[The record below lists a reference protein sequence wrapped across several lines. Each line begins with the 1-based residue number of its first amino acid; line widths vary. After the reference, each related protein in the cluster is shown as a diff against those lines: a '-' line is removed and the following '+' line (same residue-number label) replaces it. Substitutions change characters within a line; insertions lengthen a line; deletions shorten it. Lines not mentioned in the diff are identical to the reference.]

1 MKSKYYL
8 GVLLLITSLFCYG
21 NSFLIDEKY
30 TGASF
35 IKNVNNDELIIG
47 CSKDEGFWRISSNE
61 QRKLDLTRCPL
72 YTTEFSF
79 NKLYDLLNKKTVIY
93 RDGDLELVM
102 DRKHY
107 ETTKNQS
114 IYEGHWNKYI
124 VYEVNLSLV
133 YKQEIRDTITLAG
146 YSYNPDFSFYYQ
158 TNYYYID
165 LTGDIYTLSLEDY
178 SYRINLVNKMHYKID
193 KQNLCFN
200 NINNI

>member
-1 MKSKYYL
+1 MKIKYYL
-8 GVLLLITSLFCYG
+8 GVLLLINTLFCYG
-21 NSFLIDEKY
+21 HSFVIDEKY
-30 TGASF
+30 TGAPF
-35 IKNVNNDELIIG
+35 VKNINTEELIAS
-47 CSKDEGFWRISSNE
+47 CTKDERFWEIFDNE

-72 YTTEFSF
+72 YTTKFSF

-158 TNYYYID
+158 TDYYYID

>member
-21 NSFLIDEKY
+21 HSFVIDEKY

-35 IKNVNNDELIIG
+35 VKNINTEELIAS
-47 CSKDEGFWRISSNE
+47 CTKDERFWEIFDNE

-72 YTTEFSF
+72 YTTKFSF
-79 NKLYDLLNKKTVIY
+79 NKLYDLLDKKTVIY
-93 RDGDLELVM
+93 HDGDLELVM
-102 DRKHY
+102 QRKHY
-107 ETTKNQS
+107 KTINNKST
-114 IYEGHWNKYI
+114 HWGYWNNYN